1 MEHWLADLPH
11 DALQIAFFQIGGGRK
26 FPPGWVHEKSVP
38 YGILAQSTIG
48 QYEIT
53 CADKTVRLQDSE
65 AFLTP
70 AYEPLRIIH
79 HHSPRHGFA
88 ARWIHFSFVLY
99 QTIDLTTLLDMPLK
113 TGKGPGRQFG
123 LVIEELSRPLS
134 VKGMKSALIGQ
145 LARRRELMWSVLRMV
160 CALSKL
166 RPGALVHL
174 QAGRRLAPLLTH
186 LKLHLATPITV
197 NQMADLTHM
206 SPSAFFA
213 FFQLRMGCS
222 PMEYVKR
229 MRLNEAATLFS
240 STDNL
245 LKEVADRTGFA
256 NPFHLSREFKR
267 RFGLSPRQFRLLQTP
282 SNLLH
287 GRSLVT

>member
-1 MEHWLADLPH
+1 MEQFLADLPH

-26 FPPGWVHEKSVP
+26 FPPGWIHEKSVP
-38 YGILAQSTIG
+38 YGILAQSTTG

-53 CADKTVRLQDSE
+53 CASETIRLQPSE

-88 ARWIHFSFVLY
+88 ARWLHFSFVLY

-113 TGKGPGRQFG
+113 VGKGPGRQFG
-123 LVIEELSRPLS
+123 LIIEELARPLPMDNRES
-134 VKGMKSALIGQ
+134 ILFGQ

-160 CALSKL
+160 CSLSKP
-166 RPGALVHL
+166 RPGAMERL

-197 NQMADLTHM
+197 KQMAELTHM

-213 FFQLRMGCS
+213 FFQVRMGCS

-267 RFGLSPRQFRLLQTP
+267 RFGLSPRQFRLMQAP
-282 SNLLH
+282 SNLLQ